1 MAASVAGSG
10 GVTIDLSSR
19 GQVSVIKA
27 IIWKFCLFKFHPWNR
42 SHKYL
47 FRLVSFLTELI
58 AIIIGILD
66 WVNCDN
72 GSCKHCKQYSVRGS
86 VIKTYNEPLTD
97 YLQSIS
103 AEVFSLG
110 KHDTGPCLESSAWVW
125 RMRRGSE
132 ETRAWYALGHI
143 EITPGYDTKKLRRW
157 ITWRE
162 IIIMFRT
169 DKHSTVL
176 FPGQDYSL
184 DPLFCWHRGWH

>member
-1 MAASVAGSG
+1 MALLLIWARSHCLKSG
-10 GVTIDLSSR
+10 RSDRGAQANMQIWKINYLYYRNLEGLSSYF
-19 GQVSVIKA
+19 VWFLSKMN
-27 IIWKFCLFKFHPWNR
+27 WLR
-42 SHKYL
+42 SEL
-47 FRLVSFLTELI
+47 AFRT
-58 AIIIGILD
+58 LD
-66 WVNCDN
+66 QLWQWFMQTL
-72 GSCKHCKQYSVRGS
+72 HCKQYSVRGS

-132 ETRAWYALGHI
+132 ETRAWYAL

-162 IIIMFRT
+162 IIIMLRT

>member
-1 MAASVAGSG
+1 MAASAPGSG

-103 AEVFSLG
+103 ALVFSLV
-110 KHDTGPCLESSAWVW
+110 KHDTGWCLETWVW
-125 RMRRGSE
+125 RMWRASVG
-132 ETRAWYALGHI
+132 TRARVTT
-143 EITPGYDTKKLRRW
+143 ENTPGCD
-157 ITWRE
+157 INNNADDE
-162 IIIMFRT
+162 
-169 DKHSTVL
+169 
-176 FPGQDYSL
+176 
-184 DPLFCWHRGWH
+184 